1 MCYNCVFSAIE
12 NCLQR
17 SFSEIVS
24 RDGTPIA
31 GVAGV
36 EKIWSG
42 MSLSRG
48 GKLVRLTVAIRVVT
62 LQG

>member
-1 MCYNCVFSAIE
+1 MKHGFLGKKFGVCAFK
-12 NCLQR
+12 
-17 SFSEIVS
+17 S
-24 RDGTPIA
+24 RLIGRYVPNPGT
-31 GVAGV
+31 GTGV